1 MHAGQYGGAGLCE
14 GMHGTIMERYGSRIL
29 HRTSM
34 GCYHLGDSKELVTSP
49 KFLKKYGGK
58 VQLIVTSPP
67 YPLNHK
73 KSYGNLKGELYK
85 EWFVSLAKPFADLLT
100 DDGSIVLEL
109 GNAWEPG
116 RPVQSLLHL
125 ESLIEFVKSPDA
137 GLRLCQQFIC
147 YNPSRLPSPAAWVT
161 VDRIRTTD
169 SFTHVWWMSKTDYP
183 KADNRKVLRPYS
195 ERMKKL
201 LESQTYNAGHR
212 PSEHKIS
219 KTGFL
224 KDHNGSIVHNVLE
237 FEPIDPDREV
247 RLPNVL
253 SIANSDSNA
262 SYMRLCREKGI
273 KPHPARMPE
282 NLASFFIEFLTDPGD
297 LVLDPFAGSNTTG
310 YSAERLGRR
319 WAAIE
324 IKEEYSEQSLIR
336 LGSLKG

>member
-1 MHAGQYGGAGLCE
+1 MPTLASKVLHQTRAGSY
-14 GMHGTIMERYGSRIL
+14 Y
-29 HRTSM
+29 
-34 GCYHLGDSKELVTSP
+34 LGDSKELICSP
-49 KFLKKYGGK
+49 QFLKKYQGK

-67 YPLNHK
+67 FPLNNK
-73 KSYGNLKGELYK
+73 KSYGNLMGDKYR

-100 DDGSIVLEL
+100 DDGSIVIEL
-109 GNAWEPG
+109 GNAWETG

-125 ESLIEFVKSPDA
+125 ESLLNFVKNPDA

-161 VDRIRTTD
+161 INRIRTTD
-169 SFTHVWWMSKTDYP
+169 SFTHVWWMSKTDNP

-195 ERMKKL
+195 EKMKQL
-201 LESQTYNAGHR
+201 LKSQAYNSGDR
-212 PSEHKIS
+212 PSQHNIS

-224 KDHNGSIVHNVLE
+224 KDHNGSIMHNVLE
-237 FEPIDPDREV
+237 FEAIDPDREV

-253 SIANSDSNA
+253 SIANTESNDA
-262 SYMRLCREKGI
+262 YMRACRERGI

-282 NLASFFIEFLTDPGD
+282 YLASFFIEFLTDPGD

-319 WAAIE
+319 WVSIE
-324 IKEEYSEQSLIR
+324 IKDEFSEQSLIR
-336 LGSLKG
+336 LGNLKS